1 MTHQDLFDKYIN
13 DELTQEEETEL
24 VKLLE
29 NSEIADQMAS
39 YIIETNMM
47 VNAALNI
54 EADDRQVPAKKFNFI
69 YLMAA
74 AAAIIVGFIMLNRP
88 PSIQYEVV
96 ISSNSQFE
104 QGTKLSQGRYSFAEG
119 KLTLKSPGGD
129 TLIFKGP
136 ADFNIETES
145 KTSLMD
151 GKMLVKLNPATENF
165 TVQTPYGTVKDL
177 GTSFGLI
184 TLQNSCE
191 VHVYEGR
198 ILLTTS
204 QNRRELSKGNSCR
217 FSEDGEILEIDQTE
231 DVLKD
236 NSPKIILLGDRKL
249 KPGEKM
255 ELVLDSNSRKI
266 SGEVSLA
273 FDSENKLKYKLI
285 GYSKGEKVFESET
298 HQAGDKYSINIPT
311 DQLEDLAVE
320 MKVEKGHVIN
330 GVLSINN
337 LKMSSGGN
345 RPYEGETLITSNS
358 NWHYLFETNP
368 PENWLETD
376 FDFSQWK
383 TGEATIGFGD
393 KDLKTK
399 IGPDSLKKTVH
410 RIYFRKNFE
419 INDLEINSL
428 KKMNVNLLA
437 DDGAL
442 VFLNGKE
449 IVRFNL
455 PEGEIDSS
463 TRALTT
469 AVLSSG
475 ETIYSNFTVPVK
487 FLKMGQNTA
496 SVILIQRKGKS
507 SDMRFDMQMTVY

>member
-1 MTHQDLFDKYIN
+1 MIHQDLFDKYIN
-13 DELTQEEETEL
+13 DELTPEEENEL
-24 VKLLE
+24 AKLLE
-29 NSEIADQMAS
+29 NSEVADELAN

-47 VNAALNI
+47 VNAALNV
-54 EADDRQVPAKKFNFI
+54 EAETKQTSVKKFN
-69 YLMAA
+69 YLYLLAA
-74 AAAIIVGFIMLNRP
+74 AAAIIVGFILFSRP
-88 PSIQYEVV
+88 
-96 ISSNSQFE
+96 SSAKFE
-104 QGTKLSQGRYSFAEG
+104 IVMSSVSEFSKGTSLSTGRYSFAEG
-119 KLTLKSPGGD
+119 RLTLKSPGGD
-129 TLIFKGP
+129 SITFKGP
-136 ADFNIETES
+136 ADFKLENAN
-145 KTSLMD
+145 KMSLMD
-151 GKMLVKLNPATENF
+151 GRLLVKLAPKTEDF
-165 TVQTPYGTVKDL
+165 TVQTPYGAVKDL

-184 TLQNSCE
+184 TLQKSCE

-198 ILLTTS
+198 VLLTTAL
-204 QNRRELSKGNSCR
+204 NRRELSKGNSCR
-217 FSEDGEILEIDQTE
+217 FSEDGDILEIDQTE

-255 ELVLDSNSRKI
+255 ELVLDSNSQNI
-266 SGEVSLA
+266 SGEVSLK
-273 FDSENKLKYKLI
+273 FESESKLKYKLI

-311 DQLEDLAVE
+311 GQLKDLSVE

-330 GVLSINN
+330 GVLSIND
-337 LKMSSGGN
+337 LKMTSGGT
-345 RPYEGETLITSNS
+345 RPYEGETLIASNS
-358 NWHYLFETNP
+358 IWHYMFETDP
-368 PENWLETD
+368 PANWLETD
-376 FDFSQWK
+376 FDFSKWK
-383 TGEATIGFGD
+383 SAETTIGYGD

-419 INDLEINSL
+419 ITDLEINSL
-428 KKMNVNLLA
+428 KKININLLA

-442 VFLNGKE
+442 IYLNGKE

-455 PEGEIDSS
+455 PEGEINSS

-487 FLKMGQNTA
+487 NLKMGNNSL
-496 SVILIQRKGKS
+496 SVILIQRKGRS
-507 SDMRFDMQMTVY
+507 SDMRFDLQMNVF